1 MRLLIRT
8 FLLLVVPGITTAVA
22 QIPSGTITGTIID
35 AESGQP
41 LIGVNVV
48 APDIPAE
55 TVIGTVTDL
64 DGAYRLT
71 LPTGEHRLRFSYV
84 GYETQLVE
92 GVRIS
97 ANETTELNIILSFA
111 SSDLGELIVQAD
123 AIQDNTEASLLRMQ
137 ARAPAILDGISA
149 QQIRRSPDAAAA
161 DALRR
166 VTGITLSDGR
176 FIFVRGMPERYSTTL
191 FNGSIVP
198 STEPDRRAFAYDLV
212 PTGLIDNL
220 VITKSATPNLPGDF
234 AGGILE
240 VQTIDFPSE
249 TVASLSIGSNV
260 TSATGTAYLGGIRG
274 GHDYLGMDSGI
285 RALPDLIPED
295 NISTGNTYSDEER
308 ASFGRMLN
316 NNWQVEERTGAVL
329 PNISASFGTATD
341 TRMGRVGVIAGLSYR
356 SGISLTDQI
365 LREYEGPEQLRFDFS
380 GQRALSTVTWGGI
393 FNGAW
398 RPTPHHSFSLR
409 NFYSR
414 VAEDQ
419 TSLLTGTQFTDA
431 GADQHLYAL
440 RYVSRDVY
448 AGQLT
453 GEHYLGAGAQVK
465 WNVGLATSSR
475 SEPDYR
481 RAVYQRVI
489 GADEDAPFTLLIGP
503 TVSLKN
509 GGRFWSDMQ
518 EQTWSGGLQSTFPL
532 LGSTISVGTS
542 ASTTHRDFDSRML
555 AAVRSRTQFDN
566 ALLQLPI
573 DSVFLPQNFGLLD
586 KPGCENGGAR
596 CRGFLLAESQTGGTD
611 YTAGQDVLAGFA
623 MIDVT
628 PVERFRVVGG
638 MRIEHSEQRLESTSF
653 SGDTIL
659 VSRPI
664 TSLLPSVNF
673 TYKLSEDTNVRLAY
687 SRTVNRPE
695 LRELAPFQYY
705 DFELQTTIYGN
716 DSLRQTTVE
725 NLDLRFETYPGVGQM
740 LSASVFYKYIGAPIE
755 RAIVPGVA
763 LNAERS
769 FTNADGATVWGF
781 EAEARRHLGFIHS
794 YLEESSLIANYTRVW
809 SEVDVPGSATTLAR
823 TGRPLQGQSPYVIN
837 TGVQFIEPTWG
848 TTISVLYNRMG
859 ERIVEVA
866 TVNQEDVLET
876 PRDLVDIAITQPIGS
891 RYQLR
896 ITVRDLFNQPQQFTQ
911 DGLLVRENRAGRSV
925 GFSLSARL

>member
-1 MRLLIRT
+1 MRLLIRA
-8 FLLLVVPGITTAVA
+8 FLLVVVPGITAAMA
-22 QIPSGTITGTIID
+22 QNSTGVITGTIID
-35 AESGQP
+35 AESGQA

-48 APDIPAE
+48 APDLSSE
-55 TVIGTVTDL
+55 TVVGTVTDL
-64 DGAYRLT
+64 DGAYRLSI
-71 LPTGEHRLRFSYV
+71 PPGEHRIRFSYV

-92 GVRIS
+92 GVVIS
-97 ANETTELNIILSFA
+97 VNETTELNIILSFA
-111 SSDLGELIVQAD
+111 SSELGELVVQAD

-137 ARAPAILDGISA
+137 ARSPAILDGISA

-166 VTGITLSDGR
+166 VTGITLADGR

-191 FNGSIVP
+191 FNGSFVP
-198 STEPDRRAFAYDLV
+198 STEPDRRAFAYDLI
-212 PTGLIDNL
+212 PTSLIDNL

-234 AGGILE
+234 AGGVLE

-249 TVASLSIGSNV
+249 TVASISIGSGITN
-260 TSATGTAYLGGIRG
+260 ATGAGYLGGIQGR
-274 GHDYLGMDSGI
+274 HDFLGMDSGR
-285 RALPDLIPED
+285 RALPDLFPTD
-295 NISTGNTYSDEER
+295 NISTGNIYSDDER
-308 ASFGRMLN
+308 AGFGQMLN
-316 NNWQVEERTGAVL
+316 NNWQIEERTGAIL
-329 PNISASFGTATD
+329 PNISASLGSSTD
-341 TRMGRVGVIAGLSYR
+341 TRIGRFGAIAGFSYR

-365 LREYEGPEQLRFDFS
+365 RREYEGPDQLRFDFS

-393 FNGAW
+393 LSGAW
-398 RPTPHHSFSLR
+398 RPTPHHSFALK

-419 TSLLTGTQFTDA
+419 TSLLTGSQFTDT
-431 GADQHLYAL
+431 GANQRLYAL

-453 GEHYLGAGAQVK
+453 GEHYLGPGTQVQ
-465 WNVGLATSSR
+465 WNVGLATSTR
-475 SEPDYR
+475 NEPDYR

-489 GADEDAPFTLLIGP
+489 GADEEDPFFLLIGP

-509 GGRFWSDMQ
+509 GGRFWSDMY
-518 EQTWSGGLQSTFPL
+518 ERTWSGGLQSSFPL
-532 LGSTISVGTS
+532 LASTVTVGTS
-542 ASTTHRDFDSRML
+542 ALTTHRDFDSRML

-566 ALLQLPI
+566 SLLQLPI
-573 DSVFLPQNFGLLD
+573 DSVFLPQYFGLLD
-586 KPGCENGGAR
+586 KPGCENGGSG
-596 CRGFLLAESQTGGTD
+596 CRGFVLAESQTGGTD
-611 YTAGQDVLAGFA
+611 YVAGQDVLAGFA
-623 MIDVT
+623 MVDLK
-628 PVERFRVVGG
+628 PLERFRIVGG

-653 SGDTIL
+653 SGDTVL

-673 TYKLSEDTNVRLAY
+673 TYNLTDDTNLRLAY
-687 SRTVNRPE
+687 GRTVNRPE

-716 DSLRQTTVE
+716 DSLRQTTVD

-740 LSASVFYKYIGAPIE
+740 LSASLFYKYIAAPIE

-794 YLEESSLIANYTRVW
+794 YLAESSIIANYTRVW

-837 TGVQFIEPTWG
+837 AGIQFIEPTWG

-876 PRDLVDIAITQPIGS
+876 PRDLIDIAISQPIGS

-911 DGLLVRENRAGRSV
+911 DGLVVRENRMGRSL